1 MAYFGTERSRYS
13 GGPLAADRAW
23 RAFCHHLGHW
33 VMRGYG
39 SFAVTLKGGADAIG
53 LVGPYHPIDWPEPE
67 IGWALWNPAHEGK
80 GLAFEAATASL
91 DFVFRALRWR
101 TAVSY
106 IDPTNLRSVA
116 LARRLGAT
124 PRPRRGAPAP
134 RRSGVPP
141 PQSAGCRGMITL
153 TGAPVLHTTRLTLR
167 VPALRD
173 WEAFAGFLT
182 SDRAIHVGGPVTRER
197 AWRSLATLSA
207 TGCCAATACSRWR

>member
-1 MAYFGTERSRYS
+1 MIALTGTPVLETERLVLRAPGPADWPQWLAYFGTERSRYS

-67 IGWALWNPAHEGK
+67 IGWALWNPMHQGK

-91 DFVFRALRWR
+91 DFVFRTLRWR
-101 TAVSY
+101 TVVSY

-116 LARRLGAT
+116 LARRLGAMPDPVA
-124 PRPRRGAPAP
+124 PRPHPDDLVFRHRNPLGAA
-134 RRSGVPP
+134 
-141 PQSAGCRGMITL
+141 
-153 TGAPVLHTTRLTLR
+153 
-167 VPALRD
+167 
-173 WEAFAGFLT
+173 
-182 SDRAIHVGGPVTRER
+182 
-197 AWRSLATLSA
+197 
-207 TGCCAATACSRWR
+207 

>member
-1 MAYFGTERSRYS
+1 MIALTGTPVLQTERLSLRAPSPADWPLWLAYFGTERSRFS

-39 SFAVTLKGGADAIG
+39 SFVVTFRGSPEAIG

-67 IGWALWNPAHEGK
+67 IGWALWNATHEGK
-80 GLAFEAATASL
+80 GIAFEAASASL
-91 DFVFRALRWR
+91 DFVLHALAWP

-124 PRPRRGAPAP
+124 ADPVAARPHPDDLVYRHPNPRGA
-134 RRSGVPP
+134 
-141 PQSAGCRGMITL
+141 
-153 TGAPVLHTTRLTLR
+153 
-167 VPALRD
+167 
-173 WEAFAGFLT
+173 
-182 SDRAIHVGGPVTRER
+182 
-197 AWRSLATLSA
+197 
-207 TGCCAATACSRWR
+207 TA